1 MIIVDDGLRLERESR
16 GGGIKDYYYLSF
28 FLFFFFL
35 ERLFDVVT
43 CSLFF
48 I

>member
-28 FLFFFFL
+28 FLFFL